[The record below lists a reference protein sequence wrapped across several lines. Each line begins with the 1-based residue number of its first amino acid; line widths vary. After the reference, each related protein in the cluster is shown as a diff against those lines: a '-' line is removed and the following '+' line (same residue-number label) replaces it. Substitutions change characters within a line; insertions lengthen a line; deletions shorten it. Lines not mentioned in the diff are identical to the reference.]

1 MVTVCTK
8 CSILMDVAT
17 VLEFFFKQNLYFQ
30 IKANG

>member
-17 VLEFFFKQNLYFQ
+17 VLDFFKQNLYFQ